1 MTERDNLSERL
12 MTVKDVATAMNASTK
27 TVRRRI
33 EAGDLPVVRDGRLIR
48 IRPMDFRRYLASKI
62 WL

>member
-12 MTVKDVATAMNASTK
+12 MTVKDVATAMKASTK